1 MATANEKVLTL
12 HRITFIHFA
21 EMKIG
26 VFDSGYGG
34 LTVLKDI
41 IERLPQYDYV
51 YLGDNAR
58 TPYGTRSYEVYGY
71 TLQCVRR
78 LFDMDCRIVILACN
92 TASAKALRSIQQND
106 LPLIAPDRRILGVIR
121 PTAESIGSLT
131 KTNTVG
137 ILGTTGTI
145 RSQSYEIEIKKL
157 FPHIEVVSQECP
169 MWVPLIENNEHLTA
183 GADYFIKKYIDSI
196 LAKNNNIDTLVLG
209 CTHYPLIAD
218 SIARFVPEGIRIVH
232 QGAIVAASLDDY
244 LHRHPEQEQHC
255 SKGSTVEFYTTEA
268 EGKFSEHASIFWQ
281 EPLSAQTVILT

>member
-1 MATANEKVLTL
+1 
-12 HRITFIHFA
+12 
-21 EMKIG
+21 MKIG

-41 IERLPQYDYV
+41 IEQLPQYDYV

-58 TPYGTRSYEVYGY
+58 TPYGTRSYEVVYGY

-106 LPLIAPDRRILGVIR
+106 LPLIAPDRRVLGVIR

-157 FPHIEVVSQECP
+157 FPRIEVVSQECP
-169 MWVPLIENNEHLTA
+169 MWVPLIENNEHLTT
-183 GADYFIKKYIDSI
+183 GADY
-196 LAKNNNIDTLVLG
+196 
-209 CTHYPLIAD
+209 
-218 SIARFVPEGIRIVH
+218 
-232 QGAIVAASLDDY
+232 
-244 LHRHPEQEQHC
+244 
-255 SKGSTVEFYTTEA
+255 
-268 EGKFSEHASIFWQ
+268 
-281 EPLSAQTVILT
+281 